1 MLEARREPKFDGSL
15 RDLPDSPPAYAAWH
29 GSRLFSWVK
38 VFQLVGALL
47 AGPGAPGS
55 ASSLSRANF
64 SPEPTCQSLRAG
76 IISMLDKN
84 VDASTRR
91 ALVRRDVEAFEQTCG
106 AVDPDATKAFKALLA
121 ADKELPAGPA
131 PVVTETKA
139 DQTEALPTETVRKA
153 EPRQQPTKQPMA
165 ARREHTVSHR
175 RGLDAVRR
183 PVATRN
189 SETAPERSK
198 MMEAAPMLRPAQPI
212 VTVPAPALTA
222 AAPAPLSPSTTPA
235 PAPSVAPRLQA
246 DADHPVP
253 PRAIPDP
260 AEAKTTAHE
269 EPRSW
274 LGGLAPPA
282 GQLGLLW
289 GTRVARGPTPALY
302 RVR

>member
-29 GSRLFSWVK
+29 GSGLSCWVN

-47 AGPGAPGS
+47 AVPVALGS
-55 ASSLSRANF
+55 AYSLYRANF

-139 DQTEALPTETVRKA
+139 ERTEALPIETVRRA
-153 EPRQQPTKQPMA
+153 EPREQ
-165 ARREHTVSHR
+165 TVSDTQW
-175 RGLDAVRR
+175 LDAVRQAM
-183 PVATRN
+183 ATRN
-189 SETAPERSK
+189 SETAAERSK
-198 MMEAAPMLRPAQPI
+198 MIEAAPMLRPAQPI

-274 LGGLAPPA
+274 LGGLVSRVPL
-282 GQLGLLW
+282 LGLVW
-289 GTRVARGPTPALY
+289 DNR
-302 RVR
+302 